1 MNSQT
6 EWMKFSMT
14 ALLCG
19 GLVVAMGAGCKP
31 KQAAPATPVVTAKT
45 PAPAPGTAPET
56 APAVPALDP
65 AMVLV
70 TVGGDKLTVGEADK
84 QILAM
89 LGPQA
94 AQLGADRMASLM
106 GRFRQQAVDRFVVR
120 TLLVKEADRR
130 QVKVTESEIDL
141 ALSTIKKRLPEGMTL
156 EEALQKEGL
165 SLGELKTNLV
175 GELRIKQLV
184 ESEVPTNAV
193 VSDEEIAKFYEVQ
206 KEQFVTPESVEAR
219 HILVKVE
226 STDDEKTKAGKK
238 AKIEALHKQLVEG
251 ADFEKVAKENSD
263 CPSKE
268 RGGNL
273 GTFARGN
280 MVKAFEDAAFSQ
292 PTNAIGPVVET
303 MFGYHIIQV
312 LNKKP
317 AGVSSL
323 ADVKERLADSL
334 KQRKQME
341 SFDVFMKKLKAV
353 AKIDYAAGF
362 EPQPPMT
369 EMPMAQ
375 PEE

>member
-6 EWMKFSMT
+6 EWMKFSIT

-19 GLVVAMGAGCKP
+19 GVVVAMGAGCKP
-31 KQAAPATPVVTAKT
+31 KQEAPVTVKEPTPTIGAVAEVPPAA
-45 PAPAPGTAPET
+45 
-56 APAVPALDP
+56 PALDP

-84 QILAM
+84 QIMAM

-120 TLLVKEADRR
+120 ALLVKEADRR
-130 QVKVTESEIDL
+130 QIKVGETEIDL
-141 ALSTIKKRLPEGMTL
+141 AISMIKKRLPEGMTL
-156 EEALQKEGL
+156 DEALQKEGM
-165 SLGELKTNLV
+165 SLGELKSNLV

-193 VSDEEIAKFYEVQ
+193 PSDEEVAKFYEAQ
-206 KEQFVTPESVEAR
+206 KDQFVIPESVEAR

-226 STDDEKTKAGKK
+226 STDDEKTKAEKK

-273 GTFARGN
+273 GTFPRGN

-292 PTNAIGPVVET
+292 PIDAIGPVVET

-323 ADVKERLADSL
+323 AEVKDRLADSL
-334 KQRKQME
+334 KQSKQME
-341 SFDVFMKKLKAV
+341 GFEVFLNKLKAES
-353 AKIDYAAGF
+353 KIEYANGF
-362 EPQPPMT
+362 KPQPPMSGMPVPQPT
-369 EMPMAQ
+369 E
-375 PEE
+375 